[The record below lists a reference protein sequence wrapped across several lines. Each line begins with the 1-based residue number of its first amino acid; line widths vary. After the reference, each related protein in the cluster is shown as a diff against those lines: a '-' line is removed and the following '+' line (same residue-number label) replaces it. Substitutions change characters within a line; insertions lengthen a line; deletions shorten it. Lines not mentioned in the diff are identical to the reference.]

1 MTKKRAIG
9 VWALIVVA
17 ALLLFTTTA
26 SVWVKRQALNTDNW
40 VKAADEVL
48 ANPAIQDALST
59 YIVDQL
65 YANVDV
71 QEFFAEKL
79 PTDLSGLAGPLSAAL
94 REPAT
99 VAVEKLIATP
109 RFQKLWSNANRV
121 AHEKLVAI
129 LEDKGNYVSTTG
141 GTVTLELGKL
151 VTALGE
157 DLGLPTALLDKIP
170 SDAGNIVLAKS
181 DQLKAAQTAV
191 KALRWMSILLG
202 LVVIGLYGLAVFLA
216 KGARRRTFR
225 NVGWTVVAVGLFVGV
240 TRRLTGNYVLSMLS
254 DPTLKPAV
262 KAAYAIGSALLTTL
276 AWTIFTWG
284 LVIVLGCIIAGP
296 TRVAVWLRRTL
307 APVLNLRWEAVA
319 AVAAGIYIV
328 LLLWAPVPAL
338 QTWPSAIG
346 LAIVLGL
353 GIWALRRHTLAEYP
367 DAELGGTLS
376 GARDKLSSAW
386 GSVSSTVK
394 GIGGGHDKGGSA
406 DDHTAQL
413 ERLAQLHDS
422 GKLDDAEFASAK
434 AKLLT

>member
-26 SVWVKRQALNTDNW
+26 SVWVKRQALDTDAW

-48 ANPAIQDALST
+48 ADPTIQAALST

-71 QEFFAEKL
+71 QQFFAEKL

-109 RFQKLWSNANRV
+109 RFQKLWNNANRV

-141 GTVTLELGKL
+141 GTVTLELGQL
-151 VTALGE
+151 VTALGS
-157 DLGLPTALLDKIP
+157 DLGLPSALLDKIP
-170 SDAGNIVLAKS
+170 PDAGNIVLAQS
-181 DQLKAAQTAV
+181 DQLKGAQAAV
-191 KALRWMSILLG
+191 KALKWMSILLG
-202 LVVIGLYGLAVFLA
+202 LVVIALYALAVYLA
-216 KGARRRTFR
+216 EGARRRTLR
-225 NVGWTVVAVGLFVGV
+225 NVGWTVMAVGLFVGV

-254 DPTLKPAV
+254 DPSLRPAV
-262 KAAYAIGSALLTTL
+262 KAAYAIGSQLLATL
-276 AWTIFTWG
+276 AWTVFTWG
-284 LVIVLGCIIAGP
+284 LVIALGCIVAGP
-296 TRVAVWLRRTL
+296 TRVAVWTRRTI

-319 AVAAGIYIV
+319 LTAAAIYIL

-338 QTWPSAIG
+338 QAWPSAIG
-346 LAIVLGL
+346 LAIVFGVGL
-353 GIWALRRHTLAEYP
+353 WLLRRRTLVEFP
-367 DAELGGTLS
+367 DAELGGALG
-376 GARDKLSSAW
+376 GARVKLASAW
-386 GSVSSTVK
+386 GSVTSSVK
-394 GIGGGHDKGGSA
+394 GIGGGHSSGA
-406 DDHTAQL
+406 DDQASQL
-413 ERLAQLHDS
+413 ERLAELHDN
-422 GKLDDAEFASAK
+422 GKLDDTEFASAK
-434 AKLLT
+434 AKLLA

>member
-40 VKAADEVL
+40 VAAADKVL
-48 ANPAIQDALST
+48 AEPAIQAALST

-109 RFQKLWSNANRV
+109 RFQKLWSNANRL

-157 DLGLPTALLDKIP
+157 DLGLPSALLDKIP
-170 SDAGNIVLAKS
+170 ADAGNIVLAQS
-181 DQLKAAQTAV
+181 DQLKGAQTAV

-202 LVVIGLYGLAVFLA
+202 LIVIGLYGLAVYLA
-216 KGARRRTFR
+216 KDARRRTLR
-225 NVGWTVVAVGLFVGV
+225 NVGWSVLVVGLFVAV

-254 DPTLKPAV
+254 DPSLTPAV
-262 KAAYAIGSALLTTL
+262 KAAYAIGSQLLATL
-276 AWTIFTWG
+276 AWSIVTWG
-284 LVIVLGCIIAGP
+284 LVLIVGCIVAGP
-296 TRVAVWLRRTL
+296 SRVAVWFRRTI

-319 AVAAGIYIV
+319 AVAAGIYV
-328 LLLWAPVPAL
+328 LLLLWAPFAAL
-338 QTWPSAIG
+338 QTWLSALG
-346 LAIVLGL
+346 LAVVLGL
-353 GIWALRRHTLAEYP
+353 GIWALRTRTLAEFP
-367 DAELGGTLS
+367 DAELGGTLG
-376 GARDKLSSAW
+376 GARTKLAAAW
-386 GSVSSTVK
+386 GSVSSSVK
-394 GIGGGHDKGGSA
+394 GIGGGSDGGA
-406 DDHTAQL
+406 GDDHAGQL

-434 AKLLT
+434 AKLLA

>member
-17 ALLLFTTTA
+17 AVLLFTTTA
-26 SVWVKRQALNTDNW
+26 SVWVKRQALDTDNW

-48 ANPAIQDALST
+48 ADPAIQAALST

-71 QEFFAEKL
+71 QGFFAEKL

-109 RFQKLWSNANRV
+109 RFQKLWSEANKV

-129 LEDKGNYVSTTG
+129 LEDDANYVSTTG
-141 GTVTLELGKL
+141 GVVTLELGKL

-157 DLGLPTALLDKIP
+157 DLGLPKNLLDKIP
-170 SDAGNIVLAKS
+170 SDAGNIVLVKS

-191 KALRWMSILLG
+191 KALKWMNLLLFI
-202 LVVIGLYGLAVFLA
+202 LVVGLFALAVYVA
-216 KGARRRTFR
+216 KGARRRTLR
-225 NVGWTVVAVGLFVGV
+225 NVGWAVLVVGLFIAV
-240 TRRLTGNYVLSMLS
+240 TRRITGNYVQSMLS
-254 DPTLKPAV
+254 DPSLKPAV
-262 KAAYAIGSALLTTL
+262 KAAYTIGSALLVNL
-276 AWTIFTWG
+276 AWVLFAWG
-284 LVIVLGCIIAGP
+284 LFIVIGCILAGP
-296 TRVAVWLRRTL
+296 TRVAVWARRTL
-307 APVLNLRWEAVA
+307 APVLNLRWQTVA
-319 AVAAGIYIV
+319 IVVGGLYI
-328 LLLWAPVPAL
+328 LLILWGPIPAL
-338 QTWPSAIG
+338 QASGSVIFMAIG
-346 LAIVLGL
+346 LGV
-353 GIWALRRHTLAEYP
+353 GIWLLRRRTLVEFP
-367 DAELGGTLS
+367 DAELGGTL
-376 GARDKLSSAW
+376 GEVREKLSSAW
-386 GSVSSTVK
+386 GSVTSSVK

-406 DDHTAQL
+406 DDQASQL